1 MEIQREFLAVF
12 NRFCAIK
19 TAVFPAELCWHSDQR
34 YQEPEDPIPTYSRV
48 VSVLRVPVQW
58 IRSELNPNYAV
69 RHRGTRADFVLRHEV
84 PCGWRLCLNG
94 IPNSSSSSTT
104 TWSVPLSVDA
114 SPVRRLGNR
123 QLLTSLARRGD
134 ASGKCNCTVHETCEV
149 INLIKSRLTRTAYFP
164 IIIIILCL

>member
-1 MEIQREFLAVF
+1 M
-12 NRFCAIK
+12 
-19 TAVFPAELCWHSDQR
+19 
-34 YQEPEDPIPTYSRV
+34 
-48 VSVLRVPVQW
+48 LRVPVQW

-114 SPVRRLGNR
+114 SPVRPSGNR

-134 ASGKCNCTVHETCEV
+134 ASGKCNCTVHGTCEV

-164 IIIIILCL
+164 IIIIIIFMSLSVGGEGKGGSYQRLQPNHDVESIVSIYK